1 MATPEEFTEFVAAR
15 YPALVRSARFLVA
28 DAHAAEDLV
37 QDALVRCVG
46 AWPRIKGDPEAYVR
60 TVMVR
65 TNISRWRRV
74 RLSETPTEH
83 VPEVSI
89 DGPDL
94 GASDE
99 LRRALS
105 TLPPKQRT
113 VVVLRHVEDRSEREV
128 ADLLGCSAGT
138 VKSQCHAGLAK
149 LRLALGEPAAAGAP
163 TVPASAR

>member
-15 YPALVRSARFLVA
+15 YSALVRTARFLVA

-37 QDALVRCVG
+37 QDALVKCVG
-46 AWPRIKGDPEAYVR
+46 AWPRINGDPEGYVR

-74 RLSETPTEH
+74 RLREH
-83 VPEVSI
+83 AVEHLPEVSI
-89 DGPDL
+89 SDPDV
-94 GASDE
+94 AEADA
-99 LRRALS
+99 LRRALA

-113 VVVLRHVEDRSEREV
+113 VVVLRHVEDRTEREV
-128 ADLLGCSAGT
+128 AELLGCSLGT

-149 LRLALGEPAAAGAP
+149 LREALAEP
-163 TVPASAR
+163 VPSPV